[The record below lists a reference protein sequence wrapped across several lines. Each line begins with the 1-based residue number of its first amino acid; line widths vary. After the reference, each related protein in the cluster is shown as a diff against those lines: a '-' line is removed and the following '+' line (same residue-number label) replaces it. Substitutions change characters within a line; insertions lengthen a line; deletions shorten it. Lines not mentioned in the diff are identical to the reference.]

1 MKEETY
7 ADKKFEISLY
17 ISYIYFKLYILLK
30 TNKYFYTQN
39 SNNWDFTGQSER
51 WTNMNSF
58 GGKLPFGAKS

>member
-39 SNNWDFTGQSER
+39 SNN
-51 WTNMNSF
+51 
-58 GGKLPFGAKS
+58 